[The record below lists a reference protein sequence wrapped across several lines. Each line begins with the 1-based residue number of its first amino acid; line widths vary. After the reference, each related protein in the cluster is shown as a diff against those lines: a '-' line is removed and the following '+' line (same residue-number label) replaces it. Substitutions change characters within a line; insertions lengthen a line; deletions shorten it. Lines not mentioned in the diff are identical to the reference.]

1 MSVKAQ
7 IRFDYK
13 ARIDKSRFLWRRLDP
28 RENAK
33 KIRAKQVTLLWNLPF
48 QGLNVEK
55 IDAEHEVYF
64 APAGEFEG
72 ETAYA
77 PLEMVVQADSLA
89 DLMPLTLREEFRKI
103 KVLEPK
109 EVVLSN
115 GDVERFLFRVSAE
128 YRAELN

>member
-1 MSVKAQ
+1 MTVKAQ

-13 ARIDKSRFLWRRLDP
+13 ARVDRSRFLWRRFDP

-33 KIRAKQVTLLWNLPF
+33 KIIAKQVALLWNLPF

-64 APAGEFEG
+64 APTGEFQE

-77 PLEMVVQADSLA
+77 PLEMIVQADSLA

-103 KVLEPK
+103 KVIEPK

-115 GDVERFLFRVSAE
+115 GDLERFLFRVSEE
-128 YRAELN
+128 YRAELD